1 MTSRPDP
8 ATGGYVVYHPTK
20 RDAFE
25 VVTDV
30 NRPFIDGH
38 GQPVDLSVLHVC
50 PTCQV
55 KHQHKTYHIMV
66 NSEGRAVVSPGVY
79 RGLHEANAFRTGGL
93 AIESHTDTPPNQ
105 IMGTKNGMMG
115 LVPQRRKPV
124 TIYHSEQ

>member
-1 MTSRPDP
+1 MTSRVDP
-8 ATGGYVVYHPTK
+8 ATGGYVIYHPTK

-25 VVTDV
+25 VVTDM
-30 NRPFIDGH
+30 NRPFQYGP
-38 GQPVDLSVLHVC
+38 GDLVPLDLLNVC

-55 KHQHKTYHIMV
+55 KHQHKTYHIML

-79 RGLHEANAFRTGGL
+79 RGLHEANAFKTGGL

-105 IMGTKNGMMG
+105 VLGTKNGMMG
-115 LVPQRRKPV
+115 MVPSRRPPV